1 MIVIIYH
8 QHGHKVSLNTH
19 NIINHQLLCRAYF
32 VTSKDEKNKA
42 FKNITSLVKPY
53 VVYRVNKHFFK

>member
-1 MIVIIYH
+1 MKETYIEIE
-8 QHGHKVSLNTH
+8 T
-19 NIINHQLLCRAYF
+19 NIAINF
-32 VTSKDEKNKA
+32 VNEQIDNGVEVEKAKNKA